1 MALQE
6 LNGTTSGKHTRLAGG
21 IDIGQAGAAKYMI
34 KEQARHHGMAL
45 IVVSALF
52 RLPQAH

>member
-6 LNGTTSGKHTRLAGG
+6 LNSTASRKHTRLAGG

-34 KEQARHHGMAL
+34 KEQTHHHGDGFDRR
-45 IVVSALF
+45 VSDLV
-52 RLPQAH
+52 RLP